1 MIHFLKYQMK
11 CKSDPSFYQLLIEN
25 SQIWGKKWKKNF
37 LTKDHYILFLNG
49 ETQNFLKNED
59 TKRYP

>member
-37 LTKDHYILFLNG
+37 SHQRSLHFIL
-49 ETQNFLKNED
+49 KW
-59 TKRYP
+59 